1 MNNQEA
7 IEIIK
12 IAVAEVEWNYPMEY
26 AAAFDM
32 AIGALE
38 KMETVEPTPGGRD
51 DIEGIYWHTCPEC
64 NADIAKWDRY
74 CRGCGRKVKWND
86 QGDG

>member
-1 MNNQEA
+1 MTTQEA
-7 IEIIK
+7 IDTIRTA
-12 IAVAEVEWNYPMEY
+12 IAQEEWDYPLDY

-64 NADIAKWDRY
+64 HADIAMWDRY
-74 CRGCGRKVKWND
+74 CRGCGRKVIWK
-86 QGDG
+86 